1 MERIK
6 VLIVPHTHWDRE
18 WYLTVEGFRMHLM
31 VVVDSILEMLRRYP
45 EYKFT
50 FDGQVMP
57 LLDYLEV
64 RPEKR
69 EEILEAVQS
78 GRLRIGPW
86 YTQPDEFLVSGEALI
101 RNLLLG
107 TRIASEFGAVMRQGY
122 IPDAFGHIAQMPQLL
137 RGFGIE
143 TAFVM
148 RGAEGAAEHAGAS
161 EFLWV
166 APDGSAVMCH
176 VLETGYCN
184 AERLPS
190 SLDEITRPLE
200 WLLKHRLLSPGKE
213 LFEQLMGK
221 ILSRSKTGVILLLNG
236 CDHLAPQKNL
246 PELLKKLND
255 LVPKYEFAIATLDDY
270 ASVLAR
276 AKDNLVSIQGELRTA
291 RYHPILAGT
300 LSTRMYLKLT
310 NFEVQTCLENY
321 AEPLAALALLA
332 REDLRPLIRKAWSLV
347 LQNHAHDSICGTG
360 ADGVHEE
367 MMVRFNQARDL
378 VWTISGKG
386 LEKVAELISR
396 GKVGEASILVFNP
409 TPWPRTAEIETLLSK
424 DMQGYAVE
432 TPEGRALPLVPKNE
446 NVVAFEQIVNGVQ
459 CTEKKAV
466 VFQDELPAFGI
477 KTYKIVKAHVVNSY
491 KVRRTHRTIE
501 NQFYLVKA
509 RSNGSFDLIDK
520 HDDLEFTEL
529 HVLEDMAD
537 AGDTYT
543 FEPLDTDALII
554 STDIRSK
561 VSTKCAYPWK
571 AELHVS
577 FKLKVPVSLTHDRK
591 RRSRRFV
598 SLPVHYVVSLQDK
611 VKRVDINLHLQNKA
625 KDHRL
630 RVVFPTRFVQPSI
643 FVDDA
648 FFVSEKNVWEPNVS
662 WVIERPSPTFPQKRF
677 VCLQKNRSG
686 FALLNA
692 GLPEC
697 EVKKD
702 GEISVTLLRCVGWL
716 SRSDLRSRIGHA
728 GPPLPTP
735 KAQCLGSYQFRY
747 ALYTYKGTWDTS
759 SLPAVVSSFHIN
771 PIAIAYRELPLF
783 CKSLVSCDNAKIVMS
798 AFKPGEDGNYVVVR
812 IYNPTLALQ
821 KATIQVLWPIHGA
834 WEARIDE
841 TPVAVARKI
850 TANKL
855 LVTLKSGEIKTLI
868 IVPGKD
874 FPGGEDR

>member
-1 MERIK
+1 
-6 VLIVPHTHWDRE
+6 
-18 WYLTVEGFRMHLM
+18 MHLM
-31 VVVDSILEMLRRYP
+31 AVVDAVLEMLQRYP

-57 LLDYLEV
+57 LIDYLEV
-64 RPEKR
+64 KPEKR
-69 EEILEAVQS
+69 EEILEVVQS

-107 TRIASEFGAVMRQGY
+107 TRKALEFGAVMRQGY

-166 APDGSAVMCH
+166 APDGSSVMCH

-190 SLDEITRPLE
+190 NLHEMTRPLE
-200 WLLKHRLLSPGKE
+200 WFLKHRLLSPGKD
-213 LFEQLMGK
+213 LFEQLMEK
-221 ILSRSKTGVILLLNG
+221 LLLRSKTGVILLLNG

-246 PELLKKLND
+246 PELLKKFND
-255 LVPKYEFAIATLDDY
+255 LLPKYEFTIATLDDY
-270 ASVLAR
+270 AAALAR
-276 AKDNLVSIQGELRTA
+276 AKDDLVSIQGEFRTA

-300 LSTRMYLKLT
+300 LSARMYLKLT
-310 NFEVQTCLENY
+310 NFEVQTRLQNY
-321 AEPLAALALLA
+321 AEPLAAIALLA
-332 REDLRPLIRKAWSLV
+332 QEDLRPLIRRAWSLV
-347 LQNHAHDSICGTG
+347 LQNHAHDSICGTC
-360 ADGVHEE
+360 ADEVHDE

-378 VWTISGKG
+378 VGAISGKG

-396 GKVGEASILVFNP
+396 EKVGEASILVFNP
-409 TPWPRTAEIETLLSK
+409 TPWPHIAEVETLLSK
-424 DMQGYAVE
+424 GMHGYAVE
-432 TPEGRALPLVPKNE
+432 TPEGRILPLILKNE
-446 NVVAFEQIVNGVQ
+446 NKVSFERIVNGVQ
-459 CTEKKAV
+459 CAEKKGV
-466 VFQDELPAFGI
+466 VFQDELPAFGV
-477 KTYKIVKAHVVNSY
+477 KTYKIVKAQVAYSY
-491 KVRRTHRTIE
+491 KVRRTRRTIE

-509 RSNGSFDLIDK
+509 RSNGTFDLIDK
-520 HDDLEFTEL
+520 HNDLKFTEL

-543 FEPLDTDALII
+543 FEPLDTDAPII
-554 STDIRSK
+554 STDIRAK
-561 VSTKCAYPWK
+561 VSTKCVCLWK

-577 FKLKVPVSLTHDRK
+577 FKLKVPVSLTRDRK

-598 SLPVHYVVSLQDK
+598 SLPIHYVVSLQDK
-611 VKRVDINLHLQNKA
+611 VNRVDISLNLQNKA

-630 RVVFPTRFVQPSI
+630 RVVFPTQLAQPAV

-648 FFVSEKNVWEPNVS
+648 FFVSPKNIENPDVS
-662 WVIERPSPTFPQKRF
+662 WIIERPSPTFPQKLF
-677 VCLQKNRSG
+677 ICLEKSGNG

-692 GLPEC
+692 GMPEC
-697 EVKKD
+697 EVRKS
-702 GEISVTLLRCVGWL
+702 GEIYLTLLRCVGWL
-716 SRSDLRSRIGHA
+716 SRGDLRFRVGHA

-759 SLPAVVSSFHIN
+759 SLLAVASSFHVN
-771 PIAIAYRELPLF
+771 PIAIEYQGLPLF
-783 CKSLVSCDNAKIVMS
+783 CESFMSYDNTKIVMS
-798 AFKPGEDGNYVVVR
+798 AFKPGEDGNYMVIRV
-812 IYNPTLALQ
+812 YNPTQILQ
-821 KATIQVLWPIHGA
+821 TAKIKILWPIQEA

-841 TPVAVARKI
+841 KPIAVAKKVS
-850 TANKL
+850 ANEL
-855 LVTLKSGEIKTLI
+855 LVTLKGGEVKTII
-868 IVPGKD
+868 IVPEKD
-874 FPGGEDR
+874 FAVVPRDTTSCLKGLVSQHLLTPVELDP